1 MSELIYGKN
10 VCLEA
15 LSSGRKIIVLY
26 TISNNMEFIEAAKQ
40 NNINY
45 KIVDKKVI
53 DKLVTGF
60 HQGVCC
66 EVEEYQYYDLKEVV
80 NNIDSKLPFLLILDG
95 IEDPHNF
102 GAILRTCEAA
112 AVDAVIIPKN
122 RSVQINNTVA
132 KVSTGAV
139 EYVKVIKVANI
150 VQTIKYLKENGYWI
164 VGAEAGETSIE
175 YTKVK
180 YDMKVVLIIG
190 SEGKGISR
198 LVKESCDYLVQI
210 PMKGHLTSLNA
221 SVSTGILIYEILKY
235 RK

>member
-1 MSELIYGKN
+1 MSEIIYGKN

-15 LSSGRKIIVLY
+15 ISSGRKIITLY
-26 TISNNMEFIEAAKQ
+26 TVGNNLEFIELAKKH
-40 NNINY
+40 NLNC
-45 KIVDKKVI
+45 KIVDKKFL
-53 DKLVTGF
+53 DKMVNGF
-60 HQGVCC
+60 HQNICL
-66 EVEEYQYYDLKEVV
+66 EVEEYQYYDLKDVV
-80 NNIDSKLPFLLILDG
+80 KNINNDLGFLLILDG

-112 AVDAVIIPKN
+112 QIDGVIIPKN

-164 VGAEAGETSIE
+164 VGAEASEKSIN
-175 YTKVK
+175 YTDIK
-180 YDMKVVLIIG
+180 YDMKVVLVIG

-198 LVKESCDYLVQI
+198 LVKESCDFLVKI
-210 PMKGHLTSLNA
+210 PMKGHITSLNA
-221 SVSTGILIYEILKY
+221 SVSTGVLIYEIIKY
-235 RK
+235 R

>member
-1 MSELIYGKN
+1 MSEFIYGKN

-15 LSSGRKIIVLY
+15 INSGRKVIALY
-26 TISNNMEFIEAAKQ
+26 TINNNSEFIELAK
-40 NNINY
+40 NKDIKY
-45 KIVDKKVI
+45 KIVDKKFL
-53 DKLVTGF
+53 DKLVFGF
-60 HQGVCC
+60 HQGICL
-66 EVEEYQYYDLKEVV
+66 EVEDYQYYDLKEVV
-80 NNIDSKLPFLLILDG
+80 DNIDSDLGFLLILDG

-112 AVDAVIIPKN
+112 AVDGVIIPKN

-139 EYVKVIKVANI
+139 EYVKVIRVANI
-150 VQTIKYLKENGYWI
+150 VQTIKYLKEKGYWI
-164 VGAEAGETSIE
+164 VGAEAGKGSVN
-175 YTKVK
+175 YTEVK
-180 YDMKVVLIIG
+180 YDMKVALVIG

-198 LVKESCDYLVQI
+198 LVTESCDYLVKI

-235 RK
+235 R

>member
-1 MSELIYGKN
+1 MSEIIYGKN

-15 LSSGRKIIVLY
+15 ISSKRKINVIY
-26 TISNNMEFIEAAKQ
+26 TTSNNTEIIELSKK
-40 NNINY
+40 NNIDY
-45 KIVDKKVI
+45 KIVEKKFL

-60 HQGVCC
+60 HQGVCL

-80 NNIDSKLPFLLILDG
+80 SKLDKKLGFLVILDG

-112 AVDAVIIPKN
+112 QVDGVIIPKN
-122 RSVQINNTVA
+122 RSVQVNNTVA

-139 EYVKVIKVANI
+139 EYVKVIKVANV

-164 VGAEAGETSIE
+164 VGAEAGEKSVN
-175 YTKVK
+175 YTDVK
-180 YDMKVVLIIG
+180 YDMKIALVIG
-190 SEGKGISR
+190 SAGKGISR
-198 LVKESCDYLVQI
+198 LVTESRDYLVKI

-221 SVSTGILIYEILKY
+221 SVSTGILIYEIIKY
-235 RK
+235 R